1 MRIAIVDDDI
11 RMYECLQTYLGELLG
26 SSAELTY
33 FKSGEDFLR
42 TWQPDAF
49 ELIVLDI
56 FMDKLTG
63 MDVAREIRK
72 TDSDVRIAFGT
83 TSNEFASESYE
94 VNACYYLH
102 KPFDRERVK
111 AMLDRIDLAQ
121 VEKERTIQLPDGKSV
136 VLREI
141 IYADYAAHYTTLH
154 CKYGKDIILRAN
166 LSEIEALLCDYPYF
180 FIPSKGLIINFH
192 EVDAQNADTFTM
204 SNGSLIPISRRKAKE
219 VTDAYSS
226 FLFEQLRKGG
236 KR

>member
-1 MRIAIVDDDI
+1 LRIAIVDDDI
-11 RMYECLQTYLGELLG
+11 RMYECLQTYFGELLG

-42 TWQPDAF
+42 AWQPDAF

-136 VLREI
+136 VLRDI
-141 IYADYAAHYTTLH
+141 IYAD
-154 CKYGKDIILRAN
+154 
-166 LSEIEALLCDYPYF
+166 
-180 FIPSKGLIINFH
+180 
-192 EVDAQNADTFTM
+192 
-204 SNGSLIPISRRKAKE
+204 
-219 VTDAYSS
+219 
-226 FLFEQLRKGG
+226 
-236 KR
+236 

>member
-11 RMYECLQTYLGELLG
+11 RMYECLQTYFGELLG

-42 TWQPDAF
+42 
-49 ELIVLDI
+49 
-56 FMDKLTG
+56 KL
-63 MDVAREIRK
+63 V
-72 TDSDVRIAFGT
+72 FCT

-136 VLREI
+136 VLRDI

-166 LSEIEALLCDYPYF
+166 LSEIEALLCGYPYF

>member
-1 MRIAIVDDDI
+1 MPVVDRYAHFGGVARLVGDN
-11 RMYECLQTYLGELLG
+11 
-26 SSAELTY
+26 
-33 FKSGEDFLR
+33 DFLPAVCR
-42 TWQPDAF
+42 
-49 ELIVLDI
+49 
-56 FMDKLTG
+56 
-63 MDVAREIRK
+63 RENK
-72 TDSDVRIAFGT
+72 AAVF
-83 TSNEFASESYE
+83 
-94 VNACYYLH
+94 
-102 KPFDRERVK
+102 VK
-111 AMLDRIDLAQ
+111 RDLCA
-121 VEKERTIQLPDGKSV
+121 V
-136 VLREI
+136 
-141 IYADYAAHYTTLH
+141 YADYAAHYTTLH